1 MPVSFSPEMKQICLS
16 CLVFLKTP
24 NRHADD
30 FGVFNAT
37 QTCLSCLV
45 FNTHMRCYVVY

>member
-1 MPVSFSPEMKQICLS
+1 MAFLAH
-16 CLVFLKTP
+16 LLKTP

-37 QTCLSCLV
+37 QTCLSYLILILV
-45 FNTHMRCYVVY
+45 VAILGQSQLPENHLSFYL